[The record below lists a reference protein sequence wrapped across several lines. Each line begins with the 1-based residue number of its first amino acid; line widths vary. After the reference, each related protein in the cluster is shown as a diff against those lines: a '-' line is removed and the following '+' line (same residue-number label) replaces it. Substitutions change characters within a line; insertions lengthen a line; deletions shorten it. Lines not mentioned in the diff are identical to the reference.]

1 MVRPVHLYGLSIRPR
16 SEMPNW
22 LRDRLSH
29 ALARTCESGDVT
41 ELFNLIYGL
50 VMSCARFLDAENT

>member
-1 MVRPVHLYGLSIRPR
+1 MRPVHLFGLSIRPR
-16 SEMPNW
+16 SQMPHW

-41 ELFNLIYGL
+41 DNLIYCL